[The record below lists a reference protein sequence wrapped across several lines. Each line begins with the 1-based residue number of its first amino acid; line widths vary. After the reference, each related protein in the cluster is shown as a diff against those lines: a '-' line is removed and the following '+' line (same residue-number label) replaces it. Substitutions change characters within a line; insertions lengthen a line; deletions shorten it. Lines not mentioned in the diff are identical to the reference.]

1 MRDKQVL
8 SLHLPWHQ
16 GFAPPESPEEMCQ
29 VSAPSHPTRGEAV
42 GGERADEESS
52 REACP
57 QRPGAGSLRSGDGDG
72 PQRLLSKGATH
83 TGCQVTTRN
92 PGRFRRCLCW
102 VVTVVHGDN
111 GPDSLKGRHAWGTR
125 AVWKSALWDTNSTLE
140 GTGRRKGDSCPH
152 CRDHRSRVSG

>member
-57 QRPGAGSLRSGDGDG
+57 QRPGAGSLRSGDEMVPSDCCRRV
-72 PQRLLSKGATH
+72 PH
-83 TGCQVTTRN
+83 PGCQVTTRN
-92 PGRFRRCLCW
+92 PGHFRRCLCW
-102 VVTVVHGDN
+102 VVTVVHGDS
-111 GPDSLKGRHAWGTR
+111 GPDSLKGRPGAHEQFGKVHFGTQ
-125 AVWKSALWDTNSTLE
+125 APHCE

-152 CRDHRSRVSG
+152 CRDHRSRASG